1 MDIKQSSEKRF
12 ALLIDADNVSAKYIK
27 PITDELSKYGTVTYK
42 RIYGDW
48 TLTLHAKW
56 KDALLENSITPIQ
69 QFGYTQGKN
78 ATDSAMIIDAMDI
91 LYTRSVEG
99 FCIVSSDS
107 DFTRLASRIRESGL
121 TVIGMGEKKT
131 PTPFRKA
138 CDIFTTLE
146 LLLGD
151 TGGKSGGRNRNRHDQ
166 GSSSNGQGAGTT
178 TMSKDEI
185 EQAVVNI
192 ITDNQNNGK
201 STGLGEVGSRLLKRY
216 PDFDVRSYGTN
227 LLSKLL
233 DEFASVQIIKDG
245 SSVAVVLAEGANAPK
260 DASPEAEQAPETKQ
274 ADDVKDAPVAESEG
288 STDAQGAA
296 EAKPVEKKPASR
308 RQPRR
313 RKDQVAAQ
321 QGSEATEE
329 KPVQEPEL
337 SAEPAGEQHDRLA
350 EPVVEAEPAE
360 QPPSDNRPGRA
371 ARMRAA
377 ASRSRGSEGRK
388 QAGKKQTEK
397 GERSDGEVP
406 ARAAAPTEEQK
417 PAAKPKRKPARAKAP
432 KAEQPVAEAT
442 ATQEEPVGEAPKRE
456 SEAPAKRAPKRPAKA
471 TAKAVAE
478 GAAAPSNPE
487 AFIRQTVAAA
497 EPEGIALS
505 VLGKRV
511 RGKFR
516 TFKLRD
522 LGYAQFRPYL
532 DDLDGIK
539 VEQRDGQSYA
549 RLDR

>member
-1 MDIKQSSEKRF
+1 M
-12 ALLIDADNVSAKYIK
+12 
-27 PITDELSKYGTVTYK
+27 
-42 RIYGDW
+42 
-48 TLTLHAKW
+48 
-56 KDALLENSITPIQ
+56 
-69 QFGYTQGKN
+69 
-78 ATDSAMIIDAMDI
+78 
-91 LYTRSVEG
+91 
-99 FCIVSSDS
+99 
-107 DFTRLASRIRESGL
+107 
-121 TVIGMGEKKT
+121 
-131 PTPFRKA
+131 
-138 CDIFTTLE
+138 
-146 LLLGD
+146 
-151 TGGKSGGRNRNRHDQ
+151 
-166 GSSSNGQGAGTT
+166 
-178 TMSKDEI
+178 
-185 EQAVVNI
+185 
-192 ITDNQNNGK
+192 
-201 STGLGEVGSRLLKRY
+201 
-216 PDFDVRSYGTN
+216 
-227 LLSKLL
+227 
-233 DEFASVQIIKDG
+233 
-245 SSVAVVLAEGANAPK
+245 
-260 DASPEAEQAPETKQ
+260 
-274 ADDVKDAPVAESEG
+274 KDAPVAESEG
-288 STDAQGAA
+288 SDAQGAA
-296 EAKPVEKKPASR
+296 EAAEKKPASR

-321 QGSEATEE
+321 QGSEAAEE

-406 ARAAAPTEEQK
+406 ARAAPTEEQK
-417 PAAKPKRKPARAKAP
+417 PAAKPKRKPGGRRLRPSSRSPRLRRRRRSPSGKRRSGVRSAR
-432 KAEQPVAEAT
+432 EARQASGQT
-442 ATQEEPVGEAPKRE
+442 
-456 SEAPAKRAPKRPAKA
+456 

-478 GAAAPSNPE
+478 GAAAPSDPE

>member
-1 MDIKQSSEKRF
+1 
-12 ALLIDADNVSAKYIK
+12 
-27 PITDELSKYGTVTYK
+27 
-42 RIYGDW
+42 
-48 TLTLHAKW
+48 
-56 KDALLENSITPIQ
+56 
-69 QFGYTQGKN
+69 
-78 ATDSAMIIDAMDI
+78 
-91 LYTRSVEG
+91 
-99 FCIVSSDS
+99 
-107 DFTRLASRIRESGL
+107 
-121 TVIGMGEKKT
+121 
-131 PTPFRKA
+131 
-138 CDIFTTLE
+138 
-146 LLLGD
+146 
-151 TGGKSGGRNRNRHDQ
+151 
-166 GSSSNGQGAGTT
+166 
-178 TMSKDEI
+178 
-185 EQAVVNI
+185 
-192 ITDNQNNGK
+192 
-201 STGLGEVGSRLLKRY
+201 
-216 PDFDVRSYGTN
+216 
-227 LLSKLL
+227 
-233 DEFASVQIIKDG
+233 
-245 SSVAVVLAEGANAPK
+245 
-260 DASPEAEQAPETKQ
+260 
-274 ADDVKDAPVAESEG
+274 
-288 STDAQGAA
+288 
-296 EAKPVEKKPASR
+296 
-308 RQPRR
+308 
-313 RKDQVAAQ
+313 
-321 QGSEATEE
+321 
-329 KPVQEPEL
+329 
-337 SAEPAGEQHDRLA
+337 
-350 EPVVEAEPAE
+350 
-360 QPPSDNRPGRA
+360 
-371 ARMRAA
+371 MRAA

-406 ARAAAPTEEQK
+406 AQAAAPTEEQK

-478 GAAAPSNPE
+478 GAAAPSDPE